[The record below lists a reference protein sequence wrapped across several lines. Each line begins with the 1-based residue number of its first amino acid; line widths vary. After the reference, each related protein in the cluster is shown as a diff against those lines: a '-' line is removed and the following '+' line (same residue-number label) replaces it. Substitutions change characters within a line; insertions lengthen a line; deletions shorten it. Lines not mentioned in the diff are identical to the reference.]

1 MENPNE
7 YWNNYQGMQDQQDMD
22 NFGELGGSWLSRIWN
37 DITGKTA
44 QNKEFAQQEYL
55 QDKQNEYN
63 DPVNQMKRQA
73 AAGIN
78 KNLAAAG
85 IAGAG
90 NQSAQAPA
98 VASNSGGTAAGVTAA
113 AGALG
118 SVAGSVQSLA
128 SAKETNKLLS
138 LRADNIRASTVGTLE
153 KAGLDHWN
161 ALSVATMLPFMEVNQ
176 TADFYLKMAQYD
188 NTRAEYQNILD
199 QHDLNLEN
207 IRLTGSKAD
216 EAAENARFA
225 KETTEFFVNHGYR
238 DDAPSDIALR
248 NSIVSGRKEQ
258 AGAIAGA
265 IESASYST
273 NYGAYK
279 ADADTAYE
287 RMYNSL
293 KADADTA
300 YDRSEKSA
308 LGLAAGN
315 ADYASYLN
323 DLEIY
328 KSDVTNFMQMWFAL
342 PDSLKGFAV
351 QFLGKELYGG
361 SAALAGFDKKPKY
374 NPAKI
379 DNTEFVSHTRNK
391 YGRKQFSGSW

>member
-1 MENPNE
+1 MDKSNE
-7 YWNNYQGMQDQQDMD
+7 YWNNYIGMQDQQDMEMYGD
-22 NFGELGGSWLSRIWN
+22 LGGSWLSHIWN
-37 DITGKTA
+37 DLTGKTA

-55 QDKQNEYN
+55 QDKMNEYN
-63 DPVNQMKRQA
+63 SPVEQMKRMRE
-73 AAGIN
+73 AGIN
-78 KNLAAAG
+78 PNLAAQG
-85 IAGAG
+85 ISGSG
-90 NQSAQAPA
+90 NESAQAPS

-113 AGALG
+113 ADSLG

-128 SAKETNKLLS
+128 SANETNKLLS

-161 ALSVATMLPFMEVNQ
+161 ALSVATMLPYMEANQ

-225 KETTEFFVNHGYR
+225 KETTDFFVNHGYR

-265 IESASYST
+265 IESASYSS
-273 NYGAYK
+273 NYGAFK
-279 ADADTAYE
+279 ADADTAYQ

-300 YDRSEKSA
+300 FERNEKSA
-308 LGLAAGN
+308 LGLASGN

-374 NPAKI
+374 NPTKI
-379 DNTEFVSHTRNK
+379 DNTVFVSHNRNK
-391 YGRKQFSGSW
+391 YGRKGYSGRW